1 MASAISEFKSSVKG
15 WFIYKL
21 AIELANPNI
30 IQVSDRFHLIIGLS
44 EVVREE
50 IKNVLPRQIILDE
63 DIVEISKKVLKRDM
77 KRQKLI

>member
-30 IQVSDRFHLIIGLS
+30 IQVSDRFHLIKGLS
-44 EVVREE
+44 EAVREE

>member
-30 IQVSDRFHLIIGLS
+30 IQVSDRFHLIKGLS